1 MAQNSGVLSGLR
13 IIDLS
18 TIVFGPYCTQM
29 LADMGADV
37 IKVESPDGDFFRQ
50 SGKPRRS
57 DDMGPIHM
65 TLNRGKRSVVL
76 DLKSDDGRQALID
89 LIRSADVFIHNVR
102 GSAIQRLGFDYESV
116 AHHAPDIIYVHCVG
130 YGSTGPYANYPAYDD
145 TIQAASGFID
155 LVASNSE
162 TYEPKFVPTIVA
174 DKVSGLY
181 ATQAVLA
188 AHVHKL
194 RTGEGQL
201 VEVPMFESF
210 VHFLLEEH
218 LFERTYEP
226 QVGQLGYRR
235 IVDKDRKPFATAD
248 GFITILPYTDKN
260 WHDLFDLLECPEIL
274 STVPVEGS
282 LLRVQHVGRF
292 YEAIGERTPG
302 RTTDDWMQALTKINV
317 PAMPIRKI
325 EDILDDPQLTASDFF
340 KVVEHPTEG
349 SYIQMQP
356 PVRFGAT
363 GAPTVGHAPRLGE
376 HTDEVLEELSSLA
389 SSFEVDGVR
398 G

>member
-1 MAQNSGVLSGLR
+1 MPRASGVLNGLKV
-13 IIDLS
+13 IDLS

-50 SGKPRRS
+50 SGKS
-57 DDMGPIHM
+57 KESEDMGPIHM
-65 TLNRGKRSVVL
+65 TLNRGKRSVVI
-76 DLKSDDGRQALID
+76 DLKSAEGKQTLID
-89 LIRSADVFIHNVR
+89 LIRSADVFIHNIR

-116 AHHAPDIIYVHCVG
+116 ALHAPDIIYVHCVG
-130 YGSTGPYANYPAYDD
+130 YGSAGPYADYPAYDD

-155 LVASNSE
+155 LVASTSN

-181 ATQAVLA
+181 AVQAVLA
-188 AHVHKL
+188 AQIHKHQ
-194 RTGEGQL
+194 TGEGQF

-226 QVGQLGYRR
+226 PVGSIGYRR
-235 IVDKDRKPFATAD
+235 IVDKDRKPFATSD

-260 WHDLFDLLECPEIL
+260 WHDLFDLLECPEVL

-302 RTTDDWMQALTKINV
+302 RTTEEWMSALTKINV
-317 PAMPIRKI
+317 PAMPVRKI
-325 EDILDDPQLTASDFF
+325 EDILDDPHLTAGEFF

-356 PVRFGAT
+356 PIRFGAT
-363 GAPTVGHAPRLGE
+363 GSPEVGHAPRLGQ
-376 HTDEVLEELSSLA
+376 HTDEVLKELYSLA
-389 SSFEVDGVR
+389 TNADVDAVR

>member
-1 MAQNSGVLSGLR
+1 MPCASGVLNGLR
-13 IIDLS
+13 VIDLS

-37 IKVESPDGDFFRQ
+37 IKVESTDGDFFRQ
-50 SGKPRRS
+50 SGRPKQS
-57 DDMGPIHM
+57 EDMGPIHM
-65 TLNRGKRSVVL
+65 TLNRRKRSIVI
-76 DLKSDDGRQALID
+76 DLKSDEGKQTLMD
-89 LIRSADVFIHNVR
+89 LIRSADVFIHNIR
-102 GSAIQRLGFDYESV
+102 GAAIQRLGFDYESV
-116 AHHAPDIIYVHCVG
+116 ALYAPDVIYVHCVG
-130 YGSTGPYANYPAYDD
+130 YGSGGPYSDYPAYDD

-155 LVASNSE
+155 LVASTSR

-188 AHVHKL
+188 AQIHKHQ
-194 RTGEGQL
+194 TGEGQF

-226 QVGQLGYRR
+226 PGGQIGYRR

-260 WHDLFDLLECPEIL
+260 WHDLFDLLECPEVL

-292 YEAIGERTPG
+292 YEAIRERTPS
-302 RTTDDWMQALTKINV
+302 RTTEEWMRALTKINV
-317 PAMPIRKI
+317 PAMPVRKI
-325 EDILDDPQLTASDFF
+325 EHILDDPHLTAGGFF

-356 PVRFGAT
+356 PVRFGAA
-363 GAPTVGHAPRLGE
+363 GSPEVGHAPRLGQ
-376 HTDEVLEELSSLA
+376 HTQEVLEELSSLA
-389 SSFEVDGVR
+389 TSVDVEAVR